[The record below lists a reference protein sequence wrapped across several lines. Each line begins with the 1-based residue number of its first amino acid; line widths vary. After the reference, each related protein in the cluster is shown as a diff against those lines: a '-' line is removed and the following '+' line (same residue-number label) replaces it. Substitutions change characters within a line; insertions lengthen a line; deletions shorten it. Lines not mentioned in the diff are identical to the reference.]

1 MGWWEE
7 GREDSCI
14 VVRSAHLRNTFR
26 ECLSIS
32 STLVRSTPGLC
43 VEQCQARKVEDMECS
58 PFRPT
63 PFLLMEVTAS
73 WMVVLSDIRPLCV
86 CMCVCVKG
94 VTVTIYG
101 TMLCRH
107 KNEIGVFVVVWC

>member
-1 MGWWEE
+1 MGGWEE

-14 VVRSAHLRNTFR
+14 VVRSAHLRNTLR

-94 VTVTIYG
+94 VE
-101 TMLCRH
+101 L
-107 KNEIGVFVVVWC
+107 VWMAASTELVKQT

>member
-1 MGWWEE
+1 MREREREEREEREKGRKRGERERGRERRGKREREGREGEGRKGGWT

-14 VVRSAHLRNTFR
+14 VVMSAHLRNTLR

-43 VEQCQARKVEDMECS
+43 VEQCQARKVEGCLNCS

-73 WMVVLSDIRPLCV
+73 
-86 CMCVCVKG
+86 
-94 VTVTIYG
+94 
-101 TMLCRH
+101 
-107 KNEIGVFVVVWC
+107 